1 VFYTQT
7 KSLNSKRI
15 FILYSKVLNKQQNKQ
30 KVIKIQTIEQ
40 IEQEVK
46 GQIKQDI
53 ENLNKATNKKEFLD
67 TFLDEDIR
75 KLREVRAV
83 IIQTPED
90 ILLEA
95 EHLDNL
101 ERDNSNY
108 LDYPVI
114 DGKVMDEFAQ
124 ADIENDDKGV
134 DYDND

>member
-1 VFYTQT
+1 ME
-7 KSLNSKRI
+7 
-15 FILYSKVLNKQQNKQ
+15 
-30 KVIKIQTIEQ
+30 QTIEQ

-53 ENLNKATNKKEFLD
+53 NNLNKATNKKEFLD